1 MGLVR
6 TRIDRDRALE
16 QLLRLFQAPALLHRQ
31 AEQVR
36 GVEMIR
42 NGLHDLAA
50 ERLGLRIPALA
61 IGACRGRDD
70 GVRLLFQFLLQSRI
84 LECARAG
91 AALQG
96 VSPEDGPRRV

>member
-1 MGLVR
+1 M
-6 TRIDRDRALE
+6 
-16 QLLRLFQAPALLHRQ
+16 RLIETPELLHAQ
-31 AEQVR
+31 AEDMH

-50 ERLGLRIPALA
+50 ECLALGIPALA
-61 IGACRGRDD
+61 IGARRGRDD
-70 GVRLLFQFLLQSRI
+70 RIGLLLQLLLQPRI

-96 VSPEDGPRRV
+96 VSPEKGPR